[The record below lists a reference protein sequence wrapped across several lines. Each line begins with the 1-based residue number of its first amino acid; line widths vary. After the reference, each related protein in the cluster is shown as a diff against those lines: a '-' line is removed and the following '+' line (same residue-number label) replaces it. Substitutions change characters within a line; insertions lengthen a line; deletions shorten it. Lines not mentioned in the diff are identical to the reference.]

1 MKKTRMR
8 VVVFGGSGFIGSHVA
23 DTLLAAG
30 FNVAIC
36 DQRFSKYLK
45 GNLEMLLPLRTITDY
60 NVVEKTIRKADYVYN
75 FAGMSTIE
83 DCKEAPDLAVKINI
97 LGHLNILEACKV
109 NKVKRVICA
118 SSLYACGKHG
128 SIYGITKQTA
138 EALTREYGVP
148 YTILRYG
155 SVYGERADE
164 NNSIY
169 RYIKQALKGVIEY
182 PGTGEEMR
190 DYINVKDAAKL
201 SVDILS
207 GYENKT
213 VLING
218 VNTYSAKE
226 MLTAL
231 KEIIGNVRIKYIP
244 KQKHHYN
251 ITPYSYK
258 QDTAIKI
265 IPKETI
271 DIGEGLLNEVRRM
284 G

>member
-97 LGHLNILEACKV
+97 LGHLNILEACKGFCCLLGNPV
-109 NKVKRVICA
+109 YRTVFPTGIERTGTYH
-118 SSLYACGKHG
+118 SFYF
-128 SIYGITKQTA
+128 IY
-138 EALTREYGVP
+138 LTREYGVP

-218 VNTYSAKE
+218 INTYSAKE